1 MMVSYMGKETDK
13 TIEVVHKWITNSLKI
28 HNLSA
33 RQWALKAGV
42 APSTLQRFIAEK
54 PWCMSAS
61 VISKLAE
68 VVNTYPDFNPRHLA
82 SSVKRVPIMK
92 IIKGKLELTGEEMN
106 TASKVSDEAYI
117 LEVRWETMTQASINM
132 GDKITVDPAI
142 EPVKGDVVFVKYK
155 NNFSIYEYR
164 RSTLV
169 ARSHKPY
176 DEIDVSL
183 ADVLG
188 VVVEVTRTLR

>member
-1 MMVSYMGKETDK
+1 MISDTETSK
-13 TIEVVHKWITNSLKI
+13 TIDIVHKWIINSLKL
-28 HNLSA
+28 HNMSA

-54 PWCMSAS
+54 PWCMSQS

-68 VVNTYPDFNPRHLA
+68 VVSSYPDFNPRHLA
-82 SSVKRVPIMK
+82 SSVIKIPLMK
-92 IIKGKLELTGEEMN
+92 IIKGKLELTGVEMN
-106 TASKVSDEAYI
+106 TASKVSNEAYI
-117 LEVRWETMTQASINM
+117 IEVRWETMTQASINM

-155 NNFSIYEYR
+155 NSFSIYEYR

-169 ARSHKPY
+169 ARSHKPH

-183 ADVLG
+183 ADILG
-188 VVVEVTRTLR
+188 VVVEVTRSLR

>member
-13 TIEVVHKWITNSLKI
+13 TVEVVHKWITNSLKI

-68 VVNTYPDFNPRHLA
+68 VVNSYPDFNPRDIA
-82 SSVKRVPIMK
+82 SSVKKVPIMK

-106 TASKVSDEAYI
+106 TASKVSDEAYM
-117 LEVRWETMTQASINM
+117 LEVKWETMTQASIYL
-132 GDKITVDPAI
+132 GDRITVDPTL
-142 EPVKGDVVFVKYK
+142 EPKRGDVVFVKYK

-164 RSTLV
+164 RSLLV
-169 ARSHKPY
+169 ARSHKPHEEL
-176 DEIDVSL
+176 DRSL
-183 ADVLG
+183 ADILG